1 MFNELDAAE
10 SRCAAIRKEI
20 ETYYLKTC
28 EVYDDEHQLSVPGVG
43 CQTETTEFE
52 SSLENEQKS
61 DLKLKIALVSKRK
74 RGRPVKAQPRKRVP
88 VENIQVSVHFCIDT
102 AGHAV
107 ALAYFKRNYKFGFF
121 VWNLK
126 SL

>member
-10 SRCAAIRKEI
+10 SRCAAIKKEI

-28 EVYDDEHQLSVPGVG
+28 EVYDEEYPLSVPGVG
-43 CQTETTEFE
+43 CQTETTELE

-74 RGRPVKAQPRKRVP
+74 RGRPVKAQPRKHIT

-102 AGHAV
+102 TGYAV
-107 ALAYFKRNYKFGFF
+107 A
-121 VWNLK
+121 
-126 SL
+126 